1 MISHRQSDRIGD
13 PVSAGIWDTL
23 KKRVFRWLITLHSR
37 PTEVT
42 VADQPTKP
50 LTVKSDDIVEDN
62 LESARTYL
70 MPDIYTDWHIAT
82 EPDFKNLNQS
92 LLDVDKSAGFS
103 PYETA
108 ILRNKFGPK
117 PR

>member
-1 MISHRQSDRIGD
+1 MIFHRQSDRTGD
-13 PVSAGIWDTL
+13 PVSAGIWDIL
-23 KKRVFRWLITLHSR
+23 MKRVIRWLITLLSR

-62 LESARTYL
+62 LESARTDL
-70 MPDIYTDWHIAT
+70 MPDMYTDWHIAT
-82 EPDFKNLNQS
+82 EPDFENLDQPS
-92 LLDVDKSAGFS
+92 LDVEKSAGFN

-108 ILRNKFGPK
+108 ILRKKFGPK